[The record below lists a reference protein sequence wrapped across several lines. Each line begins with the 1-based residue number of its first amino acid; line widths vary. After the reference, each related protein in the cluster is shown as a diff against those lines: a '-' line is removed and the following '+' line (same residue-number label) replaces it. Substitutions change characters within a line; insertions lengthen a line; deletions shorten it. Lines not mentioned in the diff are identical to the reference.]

1 MRKDDVKSIDASP
14 PKYISIGDAIA
25 RYDIGRTT
33 LHALI
38 AANQVQARKLGARTL
53 IDREAADRFFESL
66 PSASKT
72 RTRFK

>member
-1 MRKDDVKSIDASP
+1 MRKADVKSIDAEP
-14 PKYISIGDAIA
+14 PKYISIGDATA

-38 AANQVQARKLGARTL
+38 AANQIQTKKLGARTL
-53 IDREAADRFFESL
+53 IDRDAADRFFESL

-72 RTRFK
+72 RARFK